1 MPTDPEQDSADQP
14 EEDAVSGEEESAQN
28 EKSESAAPPPRSKRA
43 ERARSRDHE
52 EDEPRRSRKAKRKR
66 PKRPLPRT
74 EAEVDAPDVQTLWML
89 GALTAMVLIM
99 WGSARF
105 ACNAHPDE
113 TRKPREIATSE
124 VSMDPKGAAI
134 EVAQRWATRDFSRA
148 LELATGKLATE
159 IQQDKAKCEA
169 SGQCTAEQ
177 REALKNKVLTTGE
190 LLSRQMTAATVRV
203 TSIGAPDGQKSF
215 ILEVVSDGN
224 SWKAS
229 AKLPP
234 NAVPTQAA
242 PPTGLAPTPLAPPA
256 PMQAPH
262 PAPAQSAH

>member
-14 EEDAVSGEEESAQN
+14 EEDAVSGEEESAQD
-28 EKSESAAPPPRSKRA
+28 EKSESAAPPRRSPSA
-43 ERARSRDHE
+43 ERMRSRDRDD
-52 EDEPRRSRKAKRKR
+52 DEPRRSRKKRKR

-159 IQQDKAKCEA
+159 IQQDKAQCEA
-169 SGQCTAEQ
+169 SGQCTGEQ

-190 LLSRQMTAATVRV
+190 LLTRQVTSATVRV
-203 TSIGAPDGQKSF
+203 TSTGTPEGQKSF

-224 SWKAS
+224 AWKAS

-242 PPTGLAPTPLAPPA
+242 PPTGLAPTPLAPPMPA
-256 PMQAPH
+256 PQ
-262 PAPAQSAH
+262 PAPAKSAH